1 MNAEKRSGSPAH
13 GLDGKPQLLLTAVL
27 TISKVAVVVVAALT
41 LVLSILAGASL
52 LKAALRS
59 GAAMIIVGMLAWFV
73 NWYLERATLNQ
84 VQERFCAAV
93 EQGSQNAAE
102 WKA

>member
-1 MNAEKRSGSPAH
+1 MSADMKSGSPAN

-27 TISKVAVVVVAALT
+27 TVSKVAVVVVAALT
-41 LVLSILAGASL
+41 LVLSIQAGASL

-59 GAAMIIVGMLAWFV
+59 GAAMIIVGLLAWFV
-73 NWYLERATLNQ
+73 NWYLERTTLNQ
-84 VQERFCAAV
+84 VQERFCAAL
-93 EQGSQNAAE
+93 EPGSQNAAE